1 MLTISEYL
9 SLNEV
14 PILTPSPLNLK
25 AQPEIGLMLNVT
37 VFRVETL
44 GHGSWLDHG
53 SSELMNEL
61 AHNYQETEEP
71 LGDGR

>member
-1 MLTISEYL
+1 ML
-9 SLNEV
+9 
-14 PILTPSPLNLK
+14 K
-25 AQPEIGLMLNVT
+25 VT

-44 GHGSWLDHG
+44 GHGSWLHHG
-53 SSELMNEL
+53 SSELIDEL